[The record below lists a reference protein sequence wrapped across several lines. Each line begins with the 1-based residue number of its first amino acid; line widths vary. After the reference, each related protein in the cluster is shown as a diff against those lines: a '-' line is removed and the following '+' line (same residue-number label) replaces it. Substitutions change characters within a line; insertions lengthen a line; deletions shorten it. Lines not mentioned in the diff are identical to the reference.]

1 MGIEWSNGWVGVPL
15 LLLAAV
21 FLPVLAVLAIANKI
35 HEKRHPPRRMVCGT
49 FLMPEPLNLKVQDPL
64 LRDWQAPTKRPA
76 TYSVPKMWAPQGSK
90 HYWRG

>member
-15 LLLAAV
+15 LLLAAA
-21 FLPVLAVLAIANKI
+21 LLLMLVLAIANKI

-76 TYSVPKMWAPQGSK
+76 TYSTPRMWTPKGSRRC
-90 HYWRG
+90 WE